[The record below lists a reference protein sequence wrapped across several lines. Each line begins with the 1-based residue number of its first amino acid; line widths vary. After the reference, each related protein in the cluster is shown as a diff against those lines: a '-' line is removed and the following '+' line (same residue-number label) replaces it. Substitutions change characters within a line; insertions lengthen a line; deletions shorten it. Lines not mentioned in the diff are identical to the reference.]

1 MDFCKECKDYSDS
14 LKPKKE
20 EEVDRSESKVCQ
32 QLCHLEG
39 LIRDIL
45 EKMPEVKEDGI
56 EKTESKSSS
65 LAGCDCS
72 LWEGDEEP
80 KYLSD
85 KREELLETYID

>member
-1 MDFCKECKDYSDS
+1 
-14 LKPKKE
+14 
-20 EEVDRSESKVCQ
+20 
-32 QLCHLEG
+32 
-39 LIRDIL
+39 
-45 EKMPEVKEDGI
+45 MPEVKEDGI